1 MVRVLVLVL
10 SVPLLLTIVACKDT
24 ASLTEKQVI
33 GILYYHLMA
42 KAEELQGWAEG
53 EQIII
58 GRNFSSAAT
67 QAALDFTQAEL
78 STVRAI
84 RPGTSRM
91 PQFPTPQYPAIDCL
105 GYPGFETRIVTI
117 GLSKLATYS
126 GDRWWTVRI
135 GERLGEWRINDV
147 TQEVQP
153 VDDKAHGLLRRLT
166 LASKYIQDA
175 KEFSLSHSETI
186 AVVAGE
192 IIRLSTESRDRTK
205 LRGSP
210 ENLLTIDPNRMST
223 EQILNAIRGAN
234 TLSPEGQEL
243 LRGHKAALDNLLLRV
258 KRDQVTLL
266 QIVPPAGTPPRFHEM
281 ATASL
286 DLETTMLVSLVTVY
300 ASPRLFIP
308 GPELAELPARFSQA
322 LGQLERAVE
331 FWAVAQSRLEPPFF
345 GLPPHLPC

>member
-1 MVRVLVLVL
+1 VVRILVLV
-10 SVPLLLTIVACKDT
+10 IVVSLVLPILACKDT
-24 ASLTEKQVI
+24 PSLTEQQVVS
-33 GILYYHLMA
+33 ILYYHLMT
-42 KAEELQGWAEG
+42 KAEELQGWGKGQQA
-53 EQIII
+53 II
-58 GRNFSSAAT
+58 GMNFLSSAT
-67 QAALDFTQAEL
+67 QAALDQNQAEL
-78 STVRAI
+78 ATVQAI
-84 RPGTSRM
+84 RPGTSRK
-91 PQFPTPQYPAIDCL
+91 PQFRTPPATAVAVL
-105 GYPGFETRIVTI
+105 RYGGFETGILTG

-135 GERLGEWRINDV
+135 GGMVGEWSINDV

-186 AVVAGE
+186 AVVAAE
-192 IIRLSTESRDRTK
+192 IKRLSIESRDRAK

-210 ENLLTIDPNRMST
+210 ETLLTINPNGMST
-223 EQILNAIRGAN
+223 EQILNAIRSAN

-243 LRGHKAALDNLLLRV
+243 LKGHKVALDNLLLRV

-266 QIVPPAGTPPRFHEM
+266 QIVPPAGTPTKFHEV
-281 ATASL
+281 AIAVL
-286 DLETTMLVSLVTVY
+286 DLETAPLVSLVNVY

-322 LGQLERAVE
+322 EAQFVRVVD
-331 FWAVAQSRLEPPFF
+331 FWAVAQSL
-345 GLPPHLPC
+345 LPYP